1 MKSII
6 LLSGGLD
13 ALTCLAM
20 TREKYNCELALTFD
34 YGQKAKKREIEASRK
49 ICEYYNVEHKVI
61 KLDFLREI
69 THTALVS
76 SDEVPQDYDMKS
88 VWVPNRNGLF
98 LNIAACYADS
108 YGYDYI
114 ILGANKEEG
123 KSFPDNTS
131 EFVKRVEAEFEYST
145 LKQPKILRPL
155 INMDKIETVHE
166 AMKLNAPLELI
177 HSCYLGGKKHCG
189 KCESCMYLFKALQK
203 NNAKDFI
210 KKLF

>member
-34 YGQKAKKREIEASRK
+34 YGQKAVKKEIEASSN
-49 ICEYYNVEHKVI
+49 ICRHYNVEHKII
-61 KLDFLREI
+61 KLDFLKEI
-69 THTALVS
+69 THTSLVS
-76 SDEVPQDYDMKS
+76 EAEVPEDYDMQS

-108 YGYDYI
+108 EGYDYI

-123 KSFPDNTS
+123 ASFPDNTA
-131 EFVKRVEAEFEYST
+131 EFVKRVELEFEYST
-145 LKQPKILRPL
+145 LKHPKILRPL
-155 INMDKIETVHE
+155 INMDKVEIVHE
-166 AMKLNAPLELI
+166 AIKLNAPLELI
-177 HSCYLGGKKHCG
+177 HSCYLGEEKHCS
-189 KCESCMYLFKALQK
+189 KCESCMHLLNALQK